1 MNRKD
6 RADIEKSSEIKEEKK
21 LNFKKFWAWGFGLL
35 IALMVIAYVAGFITF
50 GSKIP
55 VVNDSER
62 KAYFE
67 KDSATSA
74 AIANEVK
81 MDSVKVKE

>member
-1 MNRKD
+1 MSRRLGLD
-6 RADIEKSSEIKEEKK
+6 RRREIGEPVF
-21 LNFKKFWAWGFGLL
+21 LGGRA
-35 IALMVIAYVAGFITF
+35 AGFITF